1 MKKFKKFFLI
11 VFSLIL
17 ILALSLLAYGFY
29 LKPSYDG
36 ELEIKNISK
45 ETTVYFDDYGVPHIY
60 AANQKDAM
68 VALGYVHAQDRLWQ
82 MELIRRIA
90 PGKLSEIFGT
100 RALKNDKFFIGL
112 GIDENSEKAVSELD
126 KNGKPYQMA
135 TAYLDGIN
143 QYLESGKTPIEFQ
156 LLGIEKKKFTLKDI
170 YNTYGFMSFSFAMA
184 QKTDPL
190 LTDIRNQFGDE
201 YLKDLGVDYSLNPT
215 RLKISKEQTQQYVEI
230 SKSITALLENSP
242 VPPFIGSN
250 SWVLSPKKTKTG
262 KVLFCNDPNIEY
274 SQPGTW
280 FEADVSCPE

>member
-112 GIDENSEKAVSELD
+112 VSTHTLVAKIKAED
-126 KNGKPYQMA
+126 
-135 TAYLDGIN
+135 
-143 QYLESGKTPIEFQ
+143 F
-156 LLGIEKKKFTLKDI
+156 I
-170 YNTYGFMSFSFAMA
+170 Y
-184 QKTDPL
+184 
-190 LTDIRNQFGDE
+190 
-201 YLKDLGVDYSLNPT
+201 
-215 RLKISKEQTQQYVEI
+215 
-230 SKSITALLENSP
+230 
-242 VPPFIGSN
+242 
-250 SWVLSPKKTKTG
+250 
-262 KVLFCNDPNIEY
+262 
-274 SQPGTW
+274 
-280 FEADVSCPE
+280 